1 MLSRYADDAYARALR
16 RRPDDDVRLEARVGR
31 LHTNSPPATRFAAS
45 PALPVSVSARPVSSP
60 ALNASPSGGESGASG
75 GSGGSEGRCES
86 SMICRTR
93 STCVSAVVVDP
104 PSSTSSARVR
114 PSLRARSN
122 GRNDPR
128 PSVLATAPAS
138 ADASVCSR
146 LGRTT
151 PADAR
156 VSRPTVDGIGAPRD
170 PPRELQTSN
179 ARIATARGPSAAF
192 GTRVPPR
199 VGLLL
204 RCGARKSPRDADA
217 GGPTPMRVV
226 SDARLACVDFFHA
239 VARVHVR
246 RSREKNDSSPVACVS
261 ILRRSS
267 FSRRATRALRSP
279 AVVDERLEER
289 LRGRVRRDP

>member
-60 ALNASPSGGESGASG
+60 ALNASPQPSGGESGASG

-156 VSRPTVDGIGAPRD
+156 VSRPTADGIGAPRRLRHARTAPSGVAS
-170 PPRELQTSN
+170 PPWREEV
-179 ARIATARGPSAAF
+179 APRRGH
-192 GTRVPPR
+192 GR
-199 VGLLL
+199 
-204 RCGARKSPRDADA
+204 ADA
-217 GGPTPMRVV
+217 HRASRRASRYAKT
-226 SDARLACVDFFHA
+226 FFHLA
-239 VARVHVR
+239 IAGVR
-246 RSREKNDSSPVACVS
+246 GKKNDSSSPRGSRFRTSFA
-261 ILRRSS
+261 RDPRSAPS
-267 FSRRATRALRSP
+267 SA
-279 AVVDERLEER
+279 DEGLEER
-289 LRGRVRRDP
+289 LRRRVRRGP